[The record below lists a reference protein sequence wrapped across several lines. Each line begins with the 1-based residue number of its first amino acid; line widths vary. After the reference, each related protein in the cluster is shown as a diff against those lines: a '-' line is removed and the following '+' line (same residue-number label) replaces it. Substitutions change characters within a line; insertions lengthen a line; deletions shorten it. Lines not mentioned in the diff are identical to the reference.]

1 MPISVAT
8 NVGAL
13 LGQRYLRSTDRD
25 LQVTQ
30 NRLASGLRVAGSADD
45 ASTFSVAEGLRGNL
59 KGYTAVGGALGGFK
73 AYASVAVASAEV
85 VSAKLQ
91 DVQVKITQLADES
104 LSSAQRSAYQTELGS
119 LGSEIATYINQA
131 LYNGTNVLTSSTT
144 ASVKTVANI
153 DLSTISIAG
162 QGIATTATA
171 IFGFASATSITSNAN
186 AVTANTALT
195 TFRGNISTALANLGA
210 TVKQIDAQKE
220 FLSQVSETVEVG
232 LGDLIDADV
241 AKESAKLQSLQV
253 RQQLA
258 VQALGIANGQPQ
270 TLLGLLR

>member
-8 NVGAL
+8 NVGSL
-13 LGQRYLRSTDRD
+13 LGQRYLRSSDRD

-30 NRLASGLRVAGSADD
+30 NRLASGLRVASSSDE

-59 KGYTAVGGALGGFK
+59 KSYTAVGGALGGFK

-85 VSAKLQ
+85 VSTKLQ
-91 DVQVKITQLADES
+91 EVQVKITQLADES

-119 LGSEIATYINQA
+119 LGAEIATYINQA

-171 IFGFASATSITSNAN
+171 IFGFASATSITNNAN

-195 TFRGNISTALANLGA
+195 TFKGNISTALANLGA

-220 FLSQVSETVEVG
+220 FLNQVSETVEVG
-232 LGDLIDADV
+232 LGDLIDADI
-241 AKESAKLQSLQV
+241 AKESARLQSLQV